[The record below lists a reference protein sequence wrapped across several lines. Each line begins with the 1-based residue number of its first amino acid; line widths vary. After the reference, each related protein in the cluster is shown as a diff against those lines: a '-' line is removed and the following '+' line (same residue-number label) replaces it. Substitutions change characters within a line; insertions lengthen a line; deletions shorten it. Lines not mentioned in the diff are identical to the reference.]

1 MKLQTISVDR
11 LQPAPY
17 NPRVPLTPGT
27 PGYRR
32 LQRSLSEFSLVQPI
46 VWNEHTGHVIAG
58 HQRLEILKNQ
68 GVTELEVSVVS
79 LPLEREKALNITLN
93 NAQVGSDWDPE
104 KLVELLSEL
113 NTVPDFDAT
122 LTGFDAGDINDLL
135 LGPAL
140 LSPDESQPESSPDIV
155 HVTLEIAPAEWE
167 TVRPQLD
174 ALVATHNLTVHVKGL
189 PNSD

>member
-11 LQPAPY
+11 LRPAPY

-32 LQRSLSEFSLVQPI
+32 LERSLNEFSLVQPI
-46 VWNEHTGHVIAG
+46 VWNEQTGHVVAG

-93 NAQVGSDWDPE
+93 NAQVGSDWDPA

-113 NTVPDFDAT
+113 NTLQDFDAT
-122 LTGFDAGDINDLL
+122 LTGFDADDINDLL

-174 ALVATHNLTVHVKGL
+174 LLVATHKLTVHVKL
-189 PNSD
+189 PS